1 MKKISTLLWVLALP
15 LLALAQQ
22 AANPK
27 ITATLAQQLQANPSL
42 SHEIII
48 SLTDYVD
55 ARELLIRYENEK
67 TPLEQRSVEVI
78 TLLQQKANATQPT
91 LVSRLDYLPG
101 VEKGSTAQVW
111 IINAIYCRANA
122 EAILRIADWAEVG
135 EVSENYALE
144 NEYGVNPVSSVSSP
158 NGSEPGLRAIKA
170 PFMWNKGYTGY
181 GRKGLIIDTGQDGDH
196 PALIC
201 NFWGNVVPK
210 DQAWHG
216 SKWPEDCAD
225 HGSHVAGT
233 IVGLDRKTND
243 TIGVAYNAHWL
254 GAPMFFPVNTN
265 GTGCEQAFN
274 QTIFDNVNSLQW
286 ALNPDGNASTTADQP
301 DIVNNSWRAGNVDCS
316 TAAAKNAI
324 NALEAAGIAVVFA
337 QGNAGPG
344 PSTVTSGAG
353 INTDL
358 VNCFAVGAVNG
369 ANANFPI
376 ADFSSRG
383 PSQCG
388 GTGALAIKP
397 EVSAPGVSV
406 RSAFNNGEYSSIDG
420 TSMAAP
426 HAAGAIILLR
436 EAFPTLSGTTL
447 KLALY
452 NSATELGA
460 PGEDNVYGKGM
471 INLESAF
478 NLLVSEG
485 NTPATPVSHE
495 KEAILAD
502 LKPQGQC
509 NGPIKFTIG
518 VENGGTTTITSL
530 KFTYGIL
537 NGATTTYDWAG
548 SLSPKVYETVTL
560 PDLTGVT
567 AGDHIAIVTIDQV
580 NGGTDNRPLN
590 NSFRVPFTMANDEY
604 ASAVTSAAQ
613 TTPVCSGSRVLLTYN
628 TDLASNEVPQWYS
641 LPAGGTVLGEG
652 KTFLTPTISA
662 NSTYYVTAVRLH
674 KIGKN
679 TFSGTNSFTKGGALE
694 FDATKGI
701 RIKSVLVNADDTGI
715 RVIDVEN
722 DLGVIIATKNVNITQ
737 VGEQRITLNFNI
749 PEGSGYKL
757 FLRNGKN
764 LVQTGTPAGYPH
776 SVSGV
781 ASIIRGISPVGSN
794 TSFAYFYFFDWEI
807 EEQMA
812 CGRTAVPVAV
822 SASPSAQAVTFD
834 ASATTLA
841 LPMGGGSV
849 EVSLNNTTANAS
861 NLFWS
866 FDNGQTS
873 TQSAPTATYSAA
885 GTYKVHLLATTA
897 NGCSNGAEKLIIVQP
912 ATDASE
918 VVLGREQAILFPNPT
933 TGDLQIAF
941 EDGYAP
947 ENADVRMFDL
957 LGKTVFVKRNAVQG
971 SNAQLNVA
979 ALTSGIYFV
988 NVELNGKLVWRGKF
1002 VKN

>member
-1 MKKISTLLWVLALP
+1 MKKISTLVWLLAIP

-22 AANPK
+22 AGNPK
-27 ITATLAQQLQANPSL
+27 ITATLAQQMQANPSL

-48 SLTDYVD
+48 SLADYVD

-67 TPLEQRSVEVI
+67 TPLEQRSLEVI
-78 TLLQQKANATQPT
+78 TLLQQKANATQPA

-101 VEKGSTAQVW
+101 VEKGSVKQVW

-135 EVSENYALE
+135 EVSDNYALE
-144 NEYGVNPVSSVSSP
+144 NEYGVNPVPSVSTP

-254 GAPMFFPVNTN
+254 GSPMFFPINTE

-286 ALNPDGNASTTADQP
+286 ALNPDGNNSTTADQP

-324 NALEAAGIAVVFA
+324 NALEAAGVAVVFA
-337 QGNAGPG
+337 QGNAGPN

-358 VNCFAVGAVNG
+358 VNTFAVGAVNG

-388 GTGALAIKP
+388 GTGSLAIKP

-485 NTPATPVSHE
+485 NVPATPVSYE
-495 KEAILAD
+495 TEAILAD
-502 LKPQGQC
+502 LKPLGLC
-509 NGPIKFTIG
+509 NGPVKFTLGI
-518 VENGGTTTITSL
+518 ENGGTTTITSL
-530 KFTYGIL
+530 KITYGIL
-537 NGATTTYDWAG
+537 NGASTTYNWTG
-548 SLSPKVYETVTL
+548 SMVPKVYETVTL

-567 AGDHIAIVTIDQV
+567 AGDHVAFVTIDQV
-580 NGGTDNRPLN
+580 NGGADNRPLN

-628 TDLASNEVPQWYS
+628 TGLASNEVPQWFS
-641 LPAGGTVLGEG
+641 LPSGGTILGEG
-652 KTFLTPTISA
+652 NTFLTPVINA
-662 NSTYYVTAVRLH
+662 NTTYYVTAVRLH

-679 TFSGTNSFTKGGALE
+679 NFSGTNSFTKGGALE
-694 FDATKGI
+694 FNAAKSFK
-701 RIKSVLVNADDTGI
+701 IKSALVKADETGI
-715 RVIDVEN
+715 RVIELEN
-722 DLGVIIATKNVNITQ
+722 DLGAVIATKNVNITQ
-737 VGEQRITLNFNI
+737 IGEQRITLNFNV

-757 FLRNGKN
+757 YLRNGKN
-764 LVQTGTPAGYPH
+764 LVQTGNPTGYPH
-776 SVSGV
+776 TVQGV
-781 ASIIRGISPVGSN
+781 ATIIRGISAAGSN
-794 TSFAYFYFFDWEI
+794 TTFSYLYFFDWEI
-807 EEQMA
+807 EEQME
-812 CGRTAVPVAV
+812 CGRTPVLVTA
-822 SASPSAQAVTFD
+822 SASPSAQPVSFD
-834 ASATTLA
+834 ASATTLT
-841 LPMGGGSV
+841 LPSGGGSV
-849 EVSLNNTTANAS
+849 EVALSNTTANAS
-861 NLFWS
+861 NLFWN
-866 FDNGQTS
+866 FGNGQTS
-873 TQSAPTATYSAA
+873 TQAAPTATYSAA
-885 GTYKVHLLATTA
+885 GTYKVHMLATTA
-897 NGCSNGAEKLIIVQP
+897 NGCSNGAEKIITVLS

-918 VVLGREQAILFPNPT
+918 AVLGREQAILFPNPT
-933 TGDLQIAF
+933 TGSLQIAF

-947 ENADVRMFDL
+947 SNADVRVFDM
-957 LGKTVFVKRNAVQG
+957 LGKVVLVQRNAIQS
-971 SNAQLNVA
+971 SNAQLDVA
-979 ALTSGIYFV
+979 ALTPGIYFV
-988 NVELNGKLVWRGKF
+988 SVEAKGKLVWRGKF